1 VRGSPSNYFLLKMTI
16 SVSRARAKTTDS
28 TSIRLEMVLRMT
40 PAIKNKA
47 MAMIPRVS
55 FLSLIT
61 KRRKSIIRTISAAVN
76 RLI

>member
-1 VRGSPSNYFLLKMTI
+1 
-16 SVSRARAKTTDS
+16 
-28 TSIRLEMVLRMT
+28 
-40 PAIKNKA
+40 
-47 MAMIPRVS
+47 MIPRVS